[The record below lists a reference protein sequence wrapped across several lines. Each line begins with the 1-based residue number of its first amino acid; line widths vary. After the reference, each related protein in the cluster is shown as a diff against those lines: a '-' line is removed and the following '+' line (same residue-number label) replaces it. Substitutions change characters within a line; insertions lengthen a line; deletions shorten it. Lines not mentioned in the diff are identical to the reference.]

1 MIDRPDWYLR
11 LGYLI
16 HDVSRLRRMMFDRE
30 LAPLGITRSQWWVLA
45 FISRKDGLPQTQ
57 LANELDVGKVAL
69 GALIDRLE
77 TSGFVVRQ
85 ADPVDRRVKRVYLTK
100 QARGFLE
107 KLRKET
113 DKFNAQIVSGI
124 QRSQLETTSDA
135 LLAMKRNLLAM
146 SGETMSEDSE
156 NADTTKP
163 AKRRKKSL
171 WNSVRSAPADLRDGT
186 GRSIHRRRRWATAC
200 RSFAPMGKPDPTQ
213 HGRRT
218 IQIAMMTIAAILL
231 RGRCLASL
239 ALARYSAMTSS
250 GINDT
255 TSQMPSGTMI
265 KSSRYP
271 RTGMKSGMRSI
282 GESAYPATAIAR
294 TLAYQGM
301 RGSRAAR

>member
-1 MIDRPDWYLR
+1 MDRPEWDLR

-113 DKFNAQIVSGI
+113 DKFNARIVIGI
-124 QRSQLETTSDA
+124 QRNQLETTSDA

-146 SGETMSEDSE
+146 SEETILAESEST
-156 NADTTKP
+156 DTAKP
-163 AKRRKKSL
+163 VKRRKK
-171 WNSVRSAPADLRDGT
+171 RPAEQRQAG
-186 GRSIHRRRRWATAC
+186 GR
-200 RSFAPMGKPDPTQ
+200 
-213 HGRRT
+213 
-218 IQIAMMTIAAILL
+218 
-231 RGRCLASL
+231 
-239 ALARYSAMTSS
+239 
-250 GINDT
+250 
-255 TSQMPSGTMI
+255 
-265 KSSRYP
+265 
-271 RTGMKSGMRSI
+271 
-282 GESAYPATAIAR
+282 
-294 TLAYQGM
+294 
-301 RGSRAAR
+301 

>member
-1 MIDRPDWYLR
+1 LQSRFRRKTKASNGIAIRERTVSMIDRPDWYLR

-113 DKFNAQIVSGI
+113 DKFNARIVIGI
-124 QRSQLETTSDA
+124 QRNQLETTSDA

-146 SGETMSEDSE
+146 SEETILAESEST
-156 NADTTKP
+156 DTAKP
-163 AKRRKKSL
+163 VKRRKK
-171 WNSVRSAPADLRDGT
+171 RPAEQRQAG
-186 GRSIHRRRRWATAC
+186 GR
-200 RSFAPMGKPDPTQ
+200 
-213 HGRRT
+213 
-218 IQIAMMTIAAILL
+218 
-231 RGRCLASL
+231 
-239 ALARYSAMTSS
+239 
-250 GINDT
+250 
-255 TSQMPSGTMI
+255 
-265 KSSRYP
+265 
-271 RTGMKSGMRSI
+271 
-282 GESAYPATAIAR
+282 
-294 TLAYQGM
+294 
-301 RGSRAAR
+301 